1 MGVSVCGRVAAAAE
15 VKGKASLASL
25 HYLEI
30 TIRVLNLEI
39 ILFSNFLTFRLKSS
53 SLHHL
58 EITLFLCKDVKA
70 YKLSEWQCWQYL
82 CERTFCNLNIFF
94 IYWQR
99 HFIGNCIDK
108 RCYCAHFRFKK
119 RKKKIWP
126 RPLDCQCQE
135 NNKLMSNLDSPAA
148 CRKGIL
154 FSPTVCLLQK
164 PANICFVQAFRYI
177 LRQN

>member
-1 MGVSVCGRVAAAAE
+1 MGVSVRGRVAAAAE

-70 YKLSEWQCWQYL
+70 YKLS
-82 CERTFCNLNIFF
+82 
-94 IYWQR
+94 
-99 HFIGNCIDK
+99 
-108 RCYCAHFRFKK
+108 
-119 RKKKIWP
+119 
-126 RPLDCQCQE
+126 
-135 NNKLMSNLDSPAA
+135 
-148 CRKGIL
+148 
-154 FSPTVCLLQK
+154 
-164 PANICFVQAFRYI
+164 
-177 LRQN
+177 

>member
-1 MGVSVCGRVAAAAE
+1 MAVSRLLQKSRVRPAWRVC
-15 VKGKASLASL
+15 
-25 HYLEI
+25 
-30 TIRVLNLEI
+30 TILRSPSESW
-39 ILFSNFLTFRLKSS
+39 ILRSFFSNFLTFRLKSS

-70 YKLSEWQCWQYL
+70 YKLSWWQCWQYL
-82 CERTFCNLNIFF
+82 CERTFWNLNIFF

-108 RCYCAHFRFKK
+108 ICYCAHFRFKK